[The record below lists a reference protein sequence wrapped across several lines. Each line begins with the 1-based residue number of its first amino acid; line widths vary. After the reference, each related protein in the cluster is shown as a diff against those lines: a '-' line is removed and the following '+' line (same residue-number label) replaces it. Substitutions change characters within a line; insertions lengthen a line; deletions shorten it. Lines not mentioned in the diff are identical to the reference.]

1 MWQTLSSSPSRL
13 KSIRDRA
20 VSCHTKPTQH
30 TQHQPR
36 RRLCSRHQPQ
46 ITTPCSPG
54 SDREHWALPS
64 SWFCCLLSQKL
75 SPTSTLALCTDL
87 PGWQFEL
94 RVSPAQLRSSS
105 IPGSSNKLPAT
116 LGKSPVLGCFSP
128 SAPINKPR
136 WHRKTRLYSRMPCS
150 VGQPRGGGGPL
161 ASCTELQEDA
171 CTDDLKPLRSHR
183 PESRSLSQVLG
194 TLAGG
199 NSGHYCAVTER
210 RNTKSR
216 ICS

>member
-94 RVSPAQLRSSS
+94 RVSPAQPSSGVVLFLAHPTNCS
-105 IPGSSNKLPAT
+105 RPWGSPPCWAASLQALPLINQGGTVRPGSTPGCRAVWDSLEEEVGPWPAAQ
-116 LGKSPVLGCFSP
+116 SY
-128 SAPINKPR
+128 
-136 WHRKTRLYSRMPCS
+136 RKTHVRM
-150 VGQPRGGGGPL
+150 
-161 ASCTELQEDA
+161 T
-171 CTDDLKPLRSHR
+171 
-183 PESRSLSQVLG
+183 
-194 TLAGG
+194 
-199 NSGHYCAVTER
+199 
-210 RNTKSR
+210 
-216 ICS
+216 